1 MEIELLDAVDAVIV
15 APVFAGAVGA
25 RNDQSM
31 QDGEKDG
38 ALDRKLETPSPEKLL
53 DNGLAAGLA
62 PQPIK
67 QQRSADAPAV
77 EIRCAAIFQNG
88 KDHGALRHTCGGTSK
103 AVEIAARLDDFLA
116 AEILDDALLG
126 LAVLT
131 NEPNE
136 VDVSVGA
143 NSFLAE
149 EHKYSICK
157 LFDQNQANS
166 PLNQYYLAS
175 HTFS

>member
-1 MEIELLDAVDAVIV
+1 MMEIELLDAVDAVIV

-31 QDGEKDG
+31 QDGQKDG

-77 EIRCAAIFQNG
+77 EIRCAAILQNG
-88 KDHGALRHTCGGTSK
+88 KDHGALRHACGGTSK

-131 NEPNE
+131 NGLDQ
-136 VDVSVGA
+136 VDVGVGA
-143 NSFLAE
+143 DSFLAE

-157 LFDQNQANS
+157 LYDKSSQFAS
-166 PLNQYYLAS
+166 KSILFSITYLS
-175 HTFS
+175 